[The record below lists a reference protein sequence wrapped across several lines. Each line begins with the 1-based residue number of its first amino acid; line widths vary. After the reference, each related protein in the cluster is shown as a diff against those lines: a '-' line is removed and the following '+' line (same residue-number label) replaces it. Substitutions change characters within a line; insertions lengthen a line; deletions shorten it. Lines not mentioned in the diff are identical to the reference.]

1 MKLRKSKT
9 QMTKAELIE
18 LLKEKEAII
27 TDLETEIESH
37 NKERI
42 ALDAIELGQETSEL
56 IIALNSKIRQLE
68 QQLDN
73 GTTTE

>member
-1 MKLRKSKT
+1 MKMRKSKT

>member
-27 TDLETEIESH
+27 IDLETEIESH

-73 GTTTE
+73 GTTNE

>member
-1 MKLRKSKT
+1 MKMRKSKT

-27 TDLETEIESH
+27 TDLEIEIESH